1 MERFTNKL
9 ILRACLLILCITISC
24 GGVHGDTSAGSY
36 VPGEVIVRYADS
48 GYGTELASIASS
60 LNNQIGAVTILSA
73 EDVGVPGI
81 EVVQIPDGTSV
92 EEAVAIYRQNQY
104 VKFAE
109 PNYIIEIVDPVGDYT
124 TNQNPLIK
132 SDYQIKEEI
141 NAPQTIPNDPMFD
154 RQWGL
159 LNKIVTSDL
168 RPDIHAP
175 EAWNVTVG
183 SPDIVVAVIDTGVDY
198 NHEDL
203 RENCIDGFNFVDN
216 NNDPSDIDGHGTHI
230 AGIISAVT
238 NNDIGI
244 SGISWKSKILPIKIF
259 DSDRKTNLAIILQSI
274 KYARESKAHIIS
286 CSWGGYS
293 YSQAM
298 KDAIDLTP
306 ALFVFS
312 AGNDG
317 YDTDRIP
324 HYPSGYKSSN
334 IISVGATDGFDY
346 KTGFSNYG
354 LNSVHLMAPG
364 EEIFSTIPGGYEYK
378 RGTSMAAPFVSGT
391 AALILAQNPEFTP
404 VQVKNLLMSTVDEK
418 FWLSGTCVTGGRL
431 NAYRAVSQVLPLAA
445 KFKASA
451 TSGPIPLHVQFT
463 DHSTGEPKSWAWS
476 FGDGR
481 SSAEQNP
488 VHTYMRPGRYT
499 VSLTVFKDDMSATT
513 EEKDFIHV
521 KPPFQPVYPFPDGKG
536 GNYPLPTD
544 PDDDGLYEDINGNG
558 WLEYNDPKLL
568 FDQIL
573 FAMEKQPVGQFDF
586 DGSGFIGFGDVV
598 KLYQMI

>member
-1 MERFTNKL
+1 MV
-9 ILRACLLILCITISC
+9 IIC
-24 GGVHGDTSAGSY
+24 GGAYGDTSAGSY

-48 GYGTELASIASS
+48 GYGTELASVASS

-73 EDVGVPGI
+73 ENVGVPGVQ
-81 EVVQIPDGTSV
+81 VVKVPDGTSV
-92 EEAVAIYRQNQY
+92 EEAVALYRQNQY

-109 PNYIIEIVDPVGDYT
+109 PNYITEI
-124 TNQNPLIK
+124 IK
-132 SDYQIKEEI
+132 PDQSSVSKVNSLKFSSNSGISEVV
-141 NAPQTIPNDPMFD
+141 NAPQTLPNDPYFE

-159 LNKIVTSDL
+159 FNRLLSTDI
-168 RPDIHAP
+168 RADIHAP
-175 EAWNVTVG
+175 EAWNVTTG
-183 SPDIVVAVIDTGVDY
+183 SADVIVAVIDTGVDY

-216 NNDPSDIDGHGTHI
+216 SGDPMDDHGHGTHCAGTISAMTDNGVGI
-230 AGIISAVT
+230 AGV
-238 NNDIGI
+238 
-244 SGISWKSKILPIKIF
+244 SWKSKILPIKAFNAEGKSNIA
-259 DSDRKTNLAIILQSI
+259 LELQAIN
-274 KYARESKAHIIS
+274 YAREQGAHIIS

-293 YSQAM
+293 YSQAL

-306 ALFVFS
+306 ALFVCA
-312 AGNDG
+312 AGNEG
-317 YDTDRIP
+317 YDNDQIP
-324 HYPSGYKSSN
+324 AYPASYKSPN
-334 IISVGATDGFDY
+334 IISVGATDGSDY
-346 KTGFSNYG
+346 MAWFSNYG
-354 LNSVHLMAPG
+354 ANSVHLMAPG
-364 EEIFSTIPGGYEYK
+364 EEIYSTIPGGYDYDS
-378 RGTSMAAPFVSGT
+378 GTSMAVPFVSGT
-391 AALILAQNPEFTP
+391 AALILTQNPEFTP

-418 FWLSGTCVTGGRL
+418 FWLSGTSVTGGRL

-445 KFKASA
+445 KFKASV

-481 SSAEQNP
+481 TSADQNP

-499 VSLTVFKDDMSATT
+499 VSLTVFKDDVSSTT

-521 KPPFQPVYPFPDGKG
+521 KPPFQPVYQFPDGKG